1 MLSITGGGGNAL
13 YFDEYFENRVGMQM
27 IYNEIVR
34 DYKDKEIIDLGCG
47 NCALLEKL
55 MQKGVKVRGI
65 DASAFRVLKHQRDKK
80 PVYFALAEYIPLE
93 NESVDVIISQE
104 VLEHIF
110 DIEQGLAEMR
120 RILRKNGTIFIQVPY
135 KNLVESTNH
144 LRLFSKETL
153 SNLVAKRF
161 EVLSCELVPYLV
173 GEQPN
178 NIYLKAKKVS

>member
-1 MLSITGGGGNAL
+1 M
-13 YFDEYFENRVGMQM
+13 
-27 IYNEIVR
+27 
-34 DYKDKEIIDLGCG
+34 
-47 NCALLEKL
+47 
-55 MQKGVKVRGI
+55 
-65 DASAFRVLKHQRDKK
+65 
-80 PVYFALAEYIPLE
+80 YFALAEHIPLE

-120 RILRKNGTIFIQVPY
+120 RVLRKNGLIFIQVPY